1 MDRSICYQEECAP
14 GGCFME
20 LAVQMVF
27 IFVGKQFL
35 MQFVEYAVPLLRKGR
50 TQAQGA
56 LFCSFLP
63 AWLLHSWF
71 CATENYILIPK
82 HDAPSSCS
90 RPGQDEAGQAGRGG
104 ERPAARGQPA
114 AARAGTDL
122 QAMFDRS
129 CSNAA
134 SF

>member
-50 TQAQGA
+50 HTSTRSIIFS
-56 LFCSFLP
+56 LFC
-63 AWLLHSWF
+63 LHGCSIVG
-71 CATENYILIPK
+71 CAPLKTI
-82 HDAPSSCS
+82 
-90 RPGQDEAGQAGRGG
+90 
-104 ERPAARGQPA
+104 
-114 AARAGTDL
+114 
-122 QAMFDRS
+122 F
-129 CSNAA
+129 
-134 SF
+134 

>member
-50 TQAQGA
+50 NTSKSSGI
-56 LFCSFLP
+56 FCYFLP
-63 AWLLHSWF
+63 AWLLHKF
-71 CATENYILIPK
+71 V
-82 HDAPSSCS
+82 
-90 RPGQDEAGQAGRGG
+90 
-104 ERPAARGQPA
+104 
-114 AARAGTDL
+114 
-122 QAMFDRS
+122 
-129 CSNAA
+129 
-134 SF
+134 